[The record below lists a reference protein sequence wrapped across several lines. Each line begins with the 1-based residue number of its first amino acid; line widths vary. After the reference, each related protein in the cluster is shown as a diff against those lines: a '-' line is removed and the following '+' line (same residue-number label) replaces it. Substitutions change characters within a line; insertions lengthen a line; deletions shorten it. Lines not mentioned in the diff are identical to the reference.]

1 MCLQTILRIN
11 QIRILLNCPSKSHQ
25 KHEETSNK
33 VSAKVQYCLLKTDM
47 YEVCLRIDAA
57 ILEYSELK
65 QLTH

>member
-33 VSAKVQYCLLKTDM
+33 VSAKVQYGLLKTDM
-47 YEVCLRIDAA
+47 GKSNI
-57 ILEYSELK
+57 
-65 QLTH
+65 